1 MATFNGRLNSNK
13 VIGAIYNMIISQRV
27 FADPI
32 AGGYDSLVDR
42 ARVDGS
48 LYGDTKLFYSTD
60 VLESYE
66 FDADSEE
73 QLNVLKTHRPA
84 DPKVQAITVNHFR
97 QIPLTLDSYL
107 TKQGFTDER
116 TFADFN
122 GVLESWLNNTKRV
135 EDMTSYNAFIGTNT
149 TTVGEQAQTVT
160 LDGTKDAQKIAE
172 KVANILTNLK
182 DVSRDWNDNGFM
194 RAYNPDDIIVV
205 WNADYYNSILKVD
218 LPTIFHK
225 DGLIDK
231 FDEKN
236 VLPAKY
242 FGDLYPNPDAP
253 NLIGGVVRA
262 AKTINYE
269 GKTYYGGDI
278 VTGTTDTSALGFGDV
293 LYQEKGDIIC
303 KIMHKDSVP
312 YMSGFEVTT
321 NFVNGKN
328 LSTNMYLTYGR
339 NKLEHI
345 KEYPFITLRAVEA

>member
-66 FDADSEE
+66 FNADSEE

-122 GVLESWLNNTKRV
+122 GVLESWLDNTKRV

-149 TTVGEQAQTVT
+149 TTIGEQDQTVA

-172 KVANILTNLK
+172 KVANILTQLK

-242 FGDLYPNPDAP
+242 FGDII
-253 NLIGGVVRA
+253 IGEMPPVATSGVVRA
-262 AKTINYE
+262 AKTITYG
-269 GKTYYGGDI
+269 GKTRYGGD
-278 VTGTTDTSALGFGDV
+278 VLTGDEAVPADSTYL
-293 LYQEKGDIIC
+293 EKGDIIC

-339 NKLEHI
+339 NTLEHI

>member
-1 MATFNGRLNSNK
+1 MANF
-13 VIGAIYNMIISQRV
+13 IGQLKANEIFSTIYNMIISQRV

-66 FDADSEE
+66 ITDEGDMSWDGKE
-73 QLNVLKTHRPA
+73 LTNVLATHRPV
-84 DPKVQAITVNHFR
+84 DPKVQAIVIDHFR
-97 QIPLTLDSYL
+97 QIPLTLDNYM
-107 TKQGFTDER
+107 TKRAFSTQTA
-116 TFADFN
+116 FADFN

-135 EDMTSYNAFIGTNT
+135 EDMTSYNAFIGTNK
-149 TTVGEQAQTVT
+149 TTVGEQEQTVA
-160 LDGTKDAQKIAE
+160 LDGTNDAQKIAE
-172 KVANILTNLK
+172 KVANILTDLK
-182 DVSRDWNDNGFM
+182 DVSRDWNDHGFM

-205 WNADYYNSILKVD
+205 WNADFYNKILKVD

-225 DGLIDK
+225 DGLVDK

-242 FGDLYPNPDAP
+242 FGTLEEGEVDASAKT
-253 NLIGGVVRA
+253 VRA
-262 AKTINYE
+262 SKTVSID
-269 GKTYYGGDI
+269 GTTYYGGEVI
-278 VTGTTDTSALGFGDV
+278 TGGMVPAKASYT
-293 LYQEKGDIIC
+293 ENGDIIC

-312 YMSGFEVTT
+312 YMSGFELTT
-321 NFVNGKN
+321 NFVNGRN

-339 NKLEHI
+339 NSLEHI
-345 KEYPFITLRAVEA
+345 KEYPFITLTAVEA

>member
-1 MATFNGRLNSNK
+1 MATFNGRLNANK

-32 AGGYDSLVDR
+32 ASSYETLVDR

-60 VLESYE
+60 ILESYE
-66 FDADSEE
+66 FNADSED

-84 DPKVQAITVNHFR
+84 DPKVQALTIDHFR

-107 TKQGFTDER
+107 TKQGFTGET

-122 GVLESWLNNTKRV
+122 GVLESWLVNTKRV

-149 TTVGEQAQTVT
+149 TTVGEQDQTVV
-160 LDGTKDAQKIAE
+160 LDGTNDAQKIAE

-182 DVSRDWNDNGFM
+182 DVSRDFNDNGFM

-205 WNADYYNSILKVD
+205 WNADYYNKILKVD

-225 DGLIDK
+225 DGLLDK

-236 VLPAKY
+236 VLPARY
-242 FGDLYPNPDAP
+242 FGDILEGEMPPVAV
-253 NLIGGVVRA
+253 GGVVRA
-262 AKTINYE
+262 AKTITYG
-269 GKTYYGGDI
+269 GKTYYGGDLL
-278 VTGTTDTSALGFGDV
+278 TGDQGVPANST
-293 LYQEKGDIIC
+293 YQEKGDIIC

-328 LSTNMYLTYGR
+328 LSTNTYLTYGR
-339 NKLEHI
+339 NTLEHL
-345 KEYPFITLRAVEA
+345 KEYPFITLKAVEG